1 MANDIYTPSAEELDR
16 RIGRFEDLRNMSTAE
31 DLEWV
36 GQEAMDVFFARKLMP
51 VILNDTEK
59 IFGDSAPIIG
69 AAGSTMF
76 VSIMPPGQGPCLH
89 SHNTTYETFMVLQG
103 TIEYHIG
110 DPITHRRTLNKWD
123 TLSCPPLVYRS
134 FTNVGDTDAVQLTVI
149 TGLEAGPDNVS
160 VANSVAEDVKNRF
173 GNKIFNA
180 FADFL
185 PFDPPR
191 EDAE

>member
-1 MANDIYTPSAEELDR
+1 MANDIYTPSAEELDS

-59 IFGDSAPIIG
+59 TFGDSAPIIG
-69 AAGSTMF
+69 AAGTTMF

-103 TIEYHIG
+103 TIEYYIG

-160 VANSVAEDVKNRF
+160 VPDSVAQDVKKRF
-173 GNKIFNA
+173 GDKVFQA

-185 PFDPPR
+185 PFDPPQKA
-191 EDAE
+191 AE

>member
-1 MANDIYTPSAEELDR
+1 MTNPIFTPTAEELDS
-16 RIGRFEDLRNMSTAE
+16 RIGRFEDLKNMSTAK

-36 GQEAMDVFFARKLMP
+36 GQEALDVIFARKLMP

-59 IFGDSAPIIG
+59 TFGNAAPIIG

-89 SHNTTYETFMVLQG
+89 SHNTTYETFMVLEG
-103 TIEYHIG
+103 TIEYNIG
-110 DPITHRRTLNKWD
+110 DPIAHRRTLNKWD

-160 VANSVAEDVKNRF
+160 VADSVAQDVKSRF
-173 GNKIFNA
+173 GDKIFNA
-180 FADFL
+180 FSDIL
-185 PFDPPR
+185 PFDPPQKA
-191 EDAE
+191 AE